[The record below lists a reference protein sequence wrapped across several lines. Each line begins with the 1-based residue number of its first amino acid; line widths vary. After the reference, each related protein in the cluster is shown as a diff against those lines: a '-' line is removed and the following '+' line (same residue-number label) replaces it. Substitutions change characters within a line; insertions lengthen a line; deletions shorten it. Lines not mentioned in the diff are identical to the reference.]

1 MLSSIKKKMLI
12 YTVIILFFIESST
25 GKIITNAQEQ
35 AQVIYDFIEIVEDT
49 ATYTEPDLE
58 SSKGELLKEGE
69 KVLVISTTADGWY
82 QILYHSEVFYFPIA
96 SENTEEMEISADVIE
111 EIKEEKE
118 KSQDLTKEEVKN
130 LIEDKVI
137 TSGKEYD
144 EIISEI
150 EIREE
155 NQKVETVPKILLGIL
170 FFVVVFSGVGY
181 LVLKKKENSEQI
193 ENSREREL
201 VIENLDAEDEE

>member
-96 SENTEEMEISADVIE
+96 SENTEEMEISSDVIE

-193 ENSREREL
+193 KNSREREL